1 MKVLI
6 VEDEPLLRE
15 GLIRKIDWKTLGLTL
30 AGEAGDG
37 FEAMSLLVSCQ
48 PDIVLT
54 DVRMPG
60 MDGLQFINQART
72 VSPNTKFVII
82 SGFNEFEYVREAL
95 LNHVK
100 DYLLKPIDKE
110 KLRALLA
117 GLVEELRAERRQEAD
132 LSKLNAL
139 DEMIRQSHLQ
149 PLDFQLT
156 HLITEQDA
164 HWDGLPVELLQC
176 CSFVGIS
183 VRIVYRNETSRFKEN
198 EEPLARFAVQ
208 NSIENALA
216 ALPVEILAFKH
227 AYHSEEIVVFL
238 ASPNRVLE
246 PESIVETLTQT
257 VGWIRQHLGLIVSIG
272 VGGVKEQLT
281 LLRLSC
287 LEARKALQNR
297 LLFGGGNV
305 YTDTVNQSHA
315 ATVFPLLHQAER
327 GLTALLE
334 DGQHREFLAFA
345 SELFHT
351 LAESPDARY
360 EHVEYLYTEIIHV
373 LRKHAAKTA
382 FELPNWNLGT
392 PIASLESFTDWRQ
405 IISVIEQQLERLSN
419 VLGDGAERSCD
430 DIIDSVQQYVQQH
443 YDEDLSLQW
452 VSDKYFIHPN
462 YFSKRFKQIVGISY
476 NDYVT
481 RVRIERSKELLK
493 TTTLKIAR
501 ISQLVGYEDQGYFC
515 SVFKKVTGV
524 SPSAYRI

>member
-37 FEAMSLLVSCQ
+37 FEAMSQLVHCQ

-60 MDGLQFINQART
+60 MDGLQFINQGRILF
-72 VSPNTKFVII
+72 PNVKFVII

-95 LNHVK
+95 LYHVK

-110 KLRALLA
+110 KLHVLLI
-117 GLVEELRAERRQEAD
+117 GLVDELRAERQQEAD

-156 HLITEQDA
+156 HLISEQDS
-164 HWDGLPVELLQC
+164 HLDGLPFELVRS
-176 CSFVGIS
+176 CSFAGVS

-216 ALPVEILAFKH
+216 ALPIEVIAFKH

-238 ASPNRVLE
+238 ASRKSTLDLG
-246 PESIVETLTQT
+246 IIIETLTQT
-257 VGWIRQHLGLIVSIG
+257 VSWIRQHLGLIVSIG
-272 VGGVKEQLT
+272 VGGVKEELT

-287 LEARKALQNR
+287 MEARKALQNR

-305 YTDTVNQSHA
+305 YTDTVNHSPA
-315 ATVFPLLHQAER
+315 GVVFPLLNQAER

-334 DGQHREFLAFA
+334 AGQHREFLDYAA
-345 SELFHT
+345 QLFHT

-360 EHVEYLYTEIIHV
+360 EHVEYLYTEIIHI

-392 PIASLESFTDWRQ
+392 PIASFESFTDWRE
-405 IISVIEQQLERLSN
+405 IIAIIEQQLERLSS
-419 VLGDGAERSCD
+419 VLDSGAERSCD
-430 DIIDSVQQYVQQH
+430 DIIESVQLYVQQH
-443 YDEDLSLQW
+443 YNEDLSLQW
-452 VSDKYFIHPN
+452 VSEKYYIHPN
-462 YFSKRFKQIVGISY
+462 YFSKRFKNIVGVSY

-481 RVRIERSKELLK
+481 RVRIERSKELLR

-515 SVFKKVTGV
+515 NVFKKVTGV